1 MIRLRRLLGPEKA
14 PVPKPDLAL
23 VLSGGGARTAYQIG
37 VLMAVAEMLPRD
49 APSPFTVVTGSSAG
63 AINAVSMAAGAPNFR
78 GAVVRLANFWRNLE
92 TARVY
97 RSDFRGIY
105 GKGLHWLTALGL
117 GGLGPRNPR
126 SLLDITPLED
136 FLRQNLH
143 LERLQQ
149 NIDAGVLR
157 GLAITAS
164 SYASGR
170 SVSFYQARDEVKA
183 WERAQR
189 LGEPTQLKLDHVMA
203 SVAIPLLFPA
213 VQIGR
218 EYFGDGSMRETAP
231 FSPAIHLG
239 AQRVLAIGTRPDCGD
254 NQPVEAHNQ
263 DRSVDPE
270 YPSLGTIGGFMLETL
285 FLDSFDADA
294 ERISRIN
301 QTLEN
306 VRGRGRKHPVGQDQR
321 PLHQV
326 EVEIMMPSCDLL
338 EMAQRYS
345 HRFPWP
351 VRHLMRGLGAFGQ
364 GNALPSY
371 LLFDGEYCKAL
382 LEMGHR
388 DGRDNQE
395 TLKRLLFE

>member
-97 RSDFRGIY
+97 RSDFRRIY

-149 NIDAGVLR
+149 NIEAGVLR

-170 SVSFYQARDEVKA
+170 SVSFYQAHDEVRP
-183 WERAQR
+183 WERALR

-239 AQRVLAIGTRPDCGD
+239 ARRVLAIGTRPDCGD
-254 NQPVEAHNQ
+254 DKPVEAHGQ
-263 DRSVDPE
+263 DRPVDPE

-306 VRGRGRKHPVGQDQR
+306 VRGRGRKHPVGQDKR
-321 PLHQV
+321 PLHPV
-326 EVEIMMPSCDLL
+326 DVEIMMPSCDLL
-338 EMAQRYS
+338 ELAQRYS
-345 HRFPWP
+345 YRFPWP

>member
-1 MIRLRRLLGPEKA
+1 MIRLRRLLGPDKA
-14 PVPKPDLAL
+14 LTPKPDLAL

-37 VLMAVAEMLPRD
+37 VLMAVAELLPRD
-49 APSPFTVVTGSSAG
+49 APSPFSVVTGSSAG
-63 AINAVSMAAGAPNFR
+63 AINAVSIASGAPNFR

-92 TARVY
+92 TARIY

-126 SLLDITPLED
+126 SLLDVSPLEA
-136 FLRQNLH
+136 FLRQNMH

-149 NIDAGVLR
+149 NINAGVLR

-170 SVSFYQARDEVKA
+170 SVSFYQATEDVMP
-183 WERAQR
+183 WERSLR
-189 LGEPTQLKLDHVMA
+189 LGEATELKLDHILA

-213 VQIGR
+213 VRIGQ

-239 AQRVLAIGTRPDCGD
+239 AQRILAIGTRPDCGD
-254 NQPVEAHNQ
+254 EPVEAHGH
-263 DRSVDPE
+263 DRTAEPE

-285 FLDSFDADA
+285 FLDSFEADA
-294 ERISRIN
+294 ERIARIN
-301 QTLEN
+301 QTLEK
-306 VRGRGRKHPVGQDQR
+306 VRGRGRKHPVGPDRR
-321 PLHQV
+321 PLHPV

-371 LLFDGEYCKAL
+371 LLFDGEYCRAL
-382 LEMGHR
+382 VEMGHR

>member
-1 MIRLRRLLGPEKA
+1 MIRLRRLLGSDKA
-14 PVPKPDLAL
+14 PEPKTDLAL

-63 AINAVSMAAGAPNFR
+63 AINAVSIATGAPNFR

-92 TARVY
+92 TARIY

-105 GKGLHWLTALGL
+105 GKGLHWLTALTM

-126 SLLDITPLED
+126 SLLDVTPLED
-136 FLRQNLH
+136 FLGHNLH

-170 SVSFYQARDEVKA
+170 SVSFYQAVDEITP
-183 WERAQR
+183 WERALR
-189 LGEPTQLKLDHVMA
+189 LGEPTGLKLEHVMA

-213 VQIGR
+213 VRIGK

-239 AQRVLAIGTRPDCGD
+239 ARRVLAIGTRPDCD
-254 NQPVEAHNQ
+254 DDQPVANHDRDRPMEA
-263 DRSVDPE
+263 E

-294 ERISRIN
+294 ERIARIN
-301 QTLEN
+301 QTVDNL
-306 VRGRGRKHPVGQDQR
+306 RGRGRKQPVGQDRR
-321 PLHQV
+321 PLHPV
-326 EVEIMMPSCDLL
+326 DVEIMMPSCDLI

-351 VRHLMRGLGAFGQ
+351 VRHLMRGLGAFGE

-388 DGRDNQE
+388 DGRDNQD

>member
-14 PVPKPDLAL
+14 PTPKPDLAL
-23 VLSGGGARTAYQIG
+23 VLSGGGARTAYQVG

-49 APSPFTVVTGSSAG
+49 APSPFSVVTGSSAG

-105 GKGLHWLTALGL
+105 GKGLHWVAALGL
-117 GGLGPRNPR
+117 GGMGPRNPR
-126 SLLDITPLED
+126 SLLDISPLEA

-170 SVSFYQARDEVKA
+170 SVSFYQAVDEIIP
-183 WERAQR
+183 WERSLR
-189 LGEPTQLKLDHVMA
+189 LGESTQLKLDHVMA

-213 VQIGR
+213 VRIGN
-218 EYFGDGSMRETAP
+218 EYFGDGSMREVAP

-239 AQRVLAIGTRPDCGD
+239 GQRVLAIGTRPDC
-254 NQPVEAHNQ
+254 VEGGNRITAQ
-263 DRSVDPE
+263 EQVCELPE
-270 YPSLGTIGGFMLETL
+270 YPSLGSIGGFMLETL

-294 ERISRIN
+294 ERIKRIN
-301 QTLEN
+301 QTIEN
-306 VRGRGRKHPVGQDQR
+306 LRGRGRKQPVGQDRR
-321 PLHQV
+321 PLKPV

-338 EMAQRYS
+338 EIARQYS